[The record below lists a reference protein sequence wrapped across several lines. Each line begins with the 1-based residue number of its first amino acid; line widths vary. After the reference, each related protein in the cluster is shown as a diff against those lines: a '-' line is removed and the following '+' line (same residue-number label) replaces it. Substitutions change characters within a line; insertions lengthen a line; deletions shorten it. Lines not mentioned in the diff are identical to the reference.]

1 MEKLTPMMKQYFD
14 VKNNYPDALLFYR
27 LGDFYELFYEDA
39 KLVSLECDLV
49 LTSRGAGNDQKAPM
63 CGVPHHAVTPYI
75 QKLIGRGY
83 KVAIV
88 EQMEDPALAK
98 GIVKR
103 DVIRIITPG
112 TIMDENAD
120 EKNEV
125 YIAAVEDDI
134 TGYAIAA
141 CEMASGKTVLRRIEH
156 SRFELIQYC
165 LRNNVREIVFH
176 TQVGERVLK
185 RIREVPNLMISF
197 CDEHKIDDFYLP
209 LVEHVQ
215 RDSLHTAYG
224 RLINYLQSTQFRTLT
239 HLQRAEIDDVQTYC
253 ELDYSTMT
261 NLELLSPLRPNGKN
275 LTLFSYMDRCKS
287 AMGSRLLKSWIEK
300 PLTLITDI
308 QNRQTQVAVL
318 VKDFLLRDR
327 LMQHCKGIY
336 DLQRI
341 CAKIAFK
348 SAIPQDMVRL
358 MRSLR
363 QISPMKEMLS
373 AHESFHWAEKVDP
386 LTDLLA
392 ILENRLEEDVPATAK
407 EGGIFVNGYSELLD
421 HYRDVTTG
429 GNRWLLEFENREKD
443 RTGIKNLKVGY
454 NRVFGYYIEVSK
466 GSMGLVKD
474 EFGYI
479 RKQTLTNAERYI
491 CEELKGKEDE
501 LLHAKE
507 RAVRLEEE
515 LFNELISEVSSFL
528 PKIQIVASFGATIDA
543 LSALAQISS
552 QSGFV
557 LPVFT
562 DKRSIHIEESKHP
575 LLASSQLKHEV
586 ISNSLEMK
594 EEDIVFVLT
603 GPNMGGKSTYM
614 RQIALTAIMAQM
626 GCYVLARKASM
637 PIFDR
642 IFTRMGASDDIL
654 GGQSTF
660 MVEMNEANTALQK
673 ATNSSLILF
682 DEIGRGTST
691 YDGMALAQAII
702 EYIATITKAKTIF
715 STHYHE
721 LTALADSL
729 TGVVNVFVQV
739 YEKEEDITFLY
750 RVKHGKADKSYGINV
765 ARLAHLPDAVIHRA
779 KDLLRQLESR
789 RRVVQQSMDVVE
801 IVHVPKHLEEIQ
813 KILDT
818 ISIETIT
825 PLQALTLLDELKE
838 KSKGVK

>member
-49 LTSRGAGNDQKAPM
+49 LTSRSAGNDQKAPM

-112 TIMDENAD
+112 TVMDENAD
-120 EKNEV
+120 EKSEV

-141 CEMASGKTVLRRIEH
+141 CEMASGKTVVRRIEH

-165 LRNNVREIVFH
+165 LRNNIKEIVFH
-176 TQVGERVLK
+176 NQVGERVLK
-185 RIREVPNLMISF
+185 RIREIPNLMISF

-215 RDSLHTAYG
+215 KESLRTAYG
-224 RLINYLQSTQFRTLT
+224 RLINYLQSTQFKTLT
-239 HLQRAEIDDVQTYC
+239 HLQRVEIDDVQSYC
-253 ELDYSTMT
+253 ELDYSTIT
-261 NLELLSPLRPNGKN
+261 NLELLTSLRPNGKN
-275 LTLFSYMDRCKS
+275 LTLFSYLDRCKS

-300 PLTLITDI
+300 PLTQITEI
-308 QNRQTQVAVL
+308 HYRQNQVKAL
-318 VKDFLLRDR
+318 VSDFLLRDQ
-327 LMQHCKGIY
+327 LIQHCKGIY

-341 CAKIAFK
+341 CAKIAFQ
-348 SAIPQDMVRL
+348 SAIPQDMIRL

-363 QISPMKEMLS
+363 QVSPMKELLHS
-373 AHESFHWAEKVDP
+373 SESFIWVDKIDP
-386 LTDLLA
+386 LSDLLT
-392 ILENRLEEDVPATAK
+392 ILEDCLAEEVPATAK
-407 EGGIFVNGYSELLD
+407 EGGIFLDGFNEMLD

-429 GNRWLLEFENREKD
+429 GNRWLLEFENREKE
-443 RTGIKNLKVGY
+443 RTGIRNLKVGY
-454 NRVFGYYIEVSK
+454 NRVFGYYIEISK
-466 GSMGLVKD
+466 GNMGLVKD
-474 EFGYI
+474 EFGYV
-479 RKQTLTNAERYI
+479 RKQTLTNGERYI
-491 CEELKGKEDE
+491 CEELKSKEDE

-507 RAVRLEEE
+507 RAIRLEED
-515 LFNELISEVSSFL
+515 LFIELISKVSVFL
-528 PKIQIVASFGATIDA
+528 PKIQIIASFVANVDA
-543 LSALAQISS
+543 LAALALISS

-557 LPVFT
+557 LPKFGE
-562 DKRSIHIEESKHP
+562 DRSIHIEESKHP
-575 LLASSQLKHEV
+575 LLALSQLKHEV

-594 EEDIVFVLT
+594 NEDIVFVLT

-614 RQIALTAIMAQM
+614 RQVALTAIMAQM
-626 GCYVLARKASM
+626 GCYVLAKKAVM
-637 PIFDR
+637 PVFDR

-654 GGQSTF
+654 GGKSTF

-673 ATNSSLILF
+673 ATASSLILF

-702 EYIATITKAKTIF
+702 EYITTITKAKTIF

-729 TGVVNVFVQV
+729 SGVSNVFVQV
-739 YEKEEDITFLY
+739 HEKDEDITFLY
-750 RVKHGKADKSYGINV
+750 RVKRGKADKSYGINV

-813 KILDT
+813 RILDA
-818 ISIETIT
+818 ISIDTIT

>member
-112 TIMDENAD
+112 TVMDENAD
-120 EKNEV
+120 EKSEV
-125 YIAAVEDDI
+125 FIAAIEDDI
-134 TGYAIAA
+134 TGYAIAS
-141 CEMASGKTVLRRIEH
+141 CEMASGKTILRRIEH

-165 LRNNVREIVFH
+165 LKNNIREIVFH
-176 TQVGERVLK
+176 NQIGERVLK
-185 RIREVPNLMISF
+185 RIREIPNLMISF
-197 CDEHKIDDFYLP
+197 CDETAIDEYYLP
-209 LVEHVQ
+209 LIEHVQ
-215 RDSLHTAYG
+215 RESLHIAYG
-224 RLINYLQSTQFRTLT
+224 RLINYLQSTQFKTLT
-239 HLQRAEIDDVQTYC
+239 HLQRVELDDVQTYC
-253 ELDYSTMT
+253 ELDFSTIS
-261 NLELLSPLRPNGKN
+261 NLELLTPLRGNGKN
-275 LTLFSYMDRCKS
+275 LTLFSYLDRCKS

-300 PLTLITDI
+300 PLIQISDI
-308 QNRQTQVAVL
+308 QYRQNQIKAL
-318 VKDFLLRDR
+318 VDDFLLRDQ
-327 LMQHCKGIY
+327 LIQHCKGVY

-341 CAKIAFK
+341 CAKIAFNT
-348 SAIPQDMVRL
+348 AIPQDMHRL

-363 QISPMKEMLS
+363 QIALMKDSLVLS
-373 AHESFHWAEKVDP
+373 KTFKWIESIDP
-386 LTDLLA
+386 LSDLLLM
-392 ILENRLEEDVPATAK
+392 LESRLADDVPATAK
-407 EGGIFVNGYSELLD
+407 EGGIFLDGFSELLD
-421 HYRDVTTG
+421 HYREVTTG
-429 GNRWLLEFENREKD
+429 GNRWLLEFENREKE
-443 RTGIKNLKVGY
+443 RTGIRNLKVGY
-454 NRVFGYYIEVSK
+454 NRVFGYYIEISK
-466 GSMGLVKD
+466 GNMGLVKD
-474 EFGYI
+474 EFGYV
-479 RKQTLTNAERYI
+479 RKQTLTNGERYI
-491 CEELKGKEDE
+491 CEELKSKEDE

-507 RAVRLEEE
+507 RSIRLEED
-515 LFNELISEVSSFL
+515 LFNDLIKDVSVFL
-528 PKIQIVASFGATIDA
+528 PKIQTLAAFAATIDA
-543 LSALAQISS
+543 LCALGQVSS

-557 LPVFT
+557 LPKFS
-562 DKRSIHIEESKHP
+562 DERSIHIEEGKHP

-594 EEDIVFVLT
+594 EDETVFVLT

-614 RQIALTAIMAQM
+614 RQIAITAIMAQM
-626 GCYVLARKASM
+626 GCYVLAKKAIM
-637 PIFDR
+637 PVFDR

-654 GGQSTF
+654 GGKSTF
-660 MVEMNEANTALQK
+660 MVEMNEANTALSK
-673 ATNSSLILF
+673 ASESSLILF

-729 TGVVNVFVQV
+729 SGVVNVYVQV
-739 YEKEEDITFLY
+739 HEKDEDITFLY
-750 RVKHGKADKSYGINV
+750 RVKRGKADKSYGINV

-813 KILDT
+813 KLLDT
-818 ISIETIT
+818 ITIDTIT
-825 PLQALTLLDELKE
+825 PLQALTLLDELKV
-838 KSKGVK
+838 KSKGGK

>member
-14 VKNNYPDALLFYR
+14 VKSNYPDALLFYR

-98 GIVKR
+98 GLVKR

-112 TIMDENAD
+112 TVMDENAD

-141 CEMASGKTVLRRIEH
+141 CEMASGKTVVRRIEH

-165 LRNNVREIVFH
+165 LRNNIREIVFH
-176 TQVGERVLK
+176 NQIGERVLK
-185 RIREVPNLMISF
+185 RIREIPNLMISF
-197 CDEHKIDDFYLP
+197 CDEYQADDYYKP
-209 LVEHVQ
+209 LIEHVQ
-215 RDSLHTAYG
+215 RESLQKAYG
-224 RLINYLQSTQFRTLT
+224 RLVNYLQSTQFKTLT
-239 HLQRAEIDDVQTYC
+239 HLQRVEVDDVQTYC
-253 ELDYSTMT
+253 ELDFSTIT
-261 NLELLSPLRPNGKN
+261 NLELVSPLRSNGKN
-275 LTLFSYMDRCKS
+275 LTLFSYLDQCKS

-300 PLTLITDI
+300 PLTQISEI
-308 QNRQTQVAVL
+308 HVRQLQVKTL
-318 VKDFLLRDR
+318 VEDFLLRDQ
-327 LMQHCKGIY
+327 LIQHCKGIY

-341 CAKIAFK
+341 CAKIAFR
-348 SAIPQDMVRL
+348 SAIPQDMMRL

-363 QISPMKEMLS
+363 QISPMKGLLL
-373 AHESFHWAEKVDP
+373 AVDSFGWVDKIDP
-386 LTDLLA
+386 LKELLTM
-392 ILENRLEEDVPATAK
+392 LENCLAEEVPVTAK
-407 EGGIFVNGYSELLD
+407 EGGIFLDGFNELLD

-429 GNRWLLEFENREKD
+429 GNRWLLEFESREKE
-443 RTGIKNLKVGY
+443 RTGIRNLKVGY
-454 NRVFGYYIEVSK
+454 NRVFGYYIEISK
-466 GSMGLVKD
+466 GNMGLVKD

-479 RKQTLTNAERYI
+479 RKQTLTNGERYI
-491 CEELKGKEDE
+491 CEELKSKEDE

-507 RAVRLEEE
+507 RAIRLEEE
-515 LFNELISEVSSFL
+515 LFNKLITDVSAYL
-528 PKIQIVASFGATIDA
+528 PKIQIVAAFAATVDA
-543 LSALAQISS
+543 LVALSQISS

-557 LPVFT
+557 LPTFSEE
-562 DKRSIHIEESKHP
+562 RSIHIEESKHP
-575 LLASSQLKHEV
+575 LLASSKLKHEV
-586 ISNSLEMK
+586 VSNSLEMK

-614 RQIALTAIMAQM
+614 RQVALTAIMAQM
-626 GCYVLARKASM
+626 GCYVLAKKADM
-637 PIFDR
+637 PVFDR

-654 GGQSTF
+654 GGKSTF

-673 ATNSSLILF
+673 ATPSSLILF

-691 YDGMALAQAII
+691 YDGMALAQSII

-729 TGVVNVFVQV
+729 KGVVNVFVQV
-739 YEKEEDITFLY
+739 YEKDEEITFLY
-750 RVKHGKADKSYGINV
+750 RVKRGKADKSYGINV

-779 KDLLRQLESR
+779 KDLLKQLESR

-813 KILDT
+813 SILDA
-818 ISIETIT
+818 ISIDTIT

>member
-88 EQMEDPALAK
+88 EQLEDPALAK
-98 GIVKR
+98 GLVKR

-112 TIMDENAD
+112 TVMDENAD
-120 EKNEV
+120 EKSEV

-141 CEMASGKTVLRRIEH
+141 CEMASGKTVVRRIEH

-165 LRNNVREIVFH
+165 LRNNIREIVFH
-176 TQVGERVLK
+176 NLIGERVLK
-185 RIREVPNLMISF
+185 RIREIPNLMISF
-197 CDEHKIDDFYLP
+197 CDEYQADDYYQP
-209 LVEHVQ
+209 LIEHVQ
-215 RDSLHTAYG
+215 RESLQKAYG
-224 RLINYLQSTQFRTLT
+224 RLVNYLQSTQFKTLT
-239 HLQRAEIDDVQTYC
+239 HLQRVEVDDVQTYC
-253 ELDYSTMT
+253 ELDFSTIT
-261 NLELLSPLRPNGKN
+261 NLELVSPLRSNGKN
-275 LTLFSYMDRCKS
+275 LTLFSYLDQCKS
-287 AMGSRLLKSWIEK
+287 TMGSRLLKSWIEK
-300 PLTLITDI
+300 PLTQISEI
-308 QNRQTQVAVL
+308 HYRQHQVKTL
-318 VKDFLLRDR
+318 VEDFLLRDQ
-327 LMQHCKGIY
+327 LIQHCKGIY

-341 CAKIAFK
+341 CAKIAFR
-348 SAIPQDMVRL
+348 SAIPQDMMRL

-363 QISPMKEMLS
+363 QITPMKELLLT
-373 AHESFHWAEKVDP
+373 ADSFGWVDKIDP
-386 LTDLLA
+386 LGELLT
-392 ILENRLEEDVPATAK
+392 ILENCLAEEVPITAK
-407 EGGIFVNGYSELLD
+407 EGGIFLDGFNELLD

-429 GNRWLLEFENREKD
+429 GNRWLLEFESREKE
-443 RTGIKNLKVGY
+443 RTGIRNLKVGY
-454 NRVFGYYIEVSK
+454 NRVFGYYIEISK
-466 GSMGLVKD
+466 GNMGLVKD

-479 RKQTLTNAERYI
+479 RKQTLTNGERYI
-491 CEELKGKEDE
+491 CEELKSKEDE

-507 RAVRLEEE
+507 RAIRLEEE
-515 LFNELISEVSSFL
+515 LFNKLITEVSAYL
-528 PKIQIVASFGATIDA
+528 PKIQIVAAFAATVDA
-543 LSALAQISS
+543 LVALAQTSS

-557 LPVFT
+557 LPTFSEE
-562 DKRSIHIEESKHP
+562 RAIHIEESKHP

-586 ISNSLEMK
+586 VSNSLDMNI
-594 EEDIVFVLT
+594 EDIVFVLT

-614 RQIALTAIMAQM
+614 RQVALAAIMAQM
-626 GCYVLARKASM
+626 GCYVLAKKAVM
-637 PIFDR
+637 PVFDR

-654 GGQSTF
+654 GGKSTF

-673 ATNSSLILF
+673 ATPSSLILF

-691 YDGMALAQAII
+691 YDGMALAQSII

-739 YEKEEDITFLY
+739 YEKDEEITFLY
-750 RVKHGKADKSYGINV
+750 RVKRGKADKSYGINV

-779 KDLLRQLESR
+779 KDLLKQLESR

-813 KILDT
+813 RILDA
-818 ISIETIT
+818 ISIDTIT

>member
-120 EKNEV
+120 EKSEV

-141 CEMASGKTVLRRIEH
+141 CEMASGKTILRRIEH

-165 LRNNVREIVFH
+165 LKNNIREIVFH
-176 TQVGERVLK
+176 NQVGERVLK
-185 RIREVPNLMISF
+185 RIREIPNLMISF
-197 CDEHKIDDFYLP
+197 CDEHKIDDYYVP

-215 RDSLHTAYG
+215 RESLLTAYG

-239 HLQRAEIDDVQTYC
+239 HLQRVEIDDAQSYC
-253 ELDYSTMT
+253 ELDYSTII
-261 NLELLSPLRPNGKN
+261 NLELLTPLRPNGKN
-275 LTLFSYMDRCKS
+275 LTLFSYLDRCKS
-287 AMGSRLLKSWIEK
+287 AMGSRLLRSWIEK
-300 PLTLITDI
+300 PLIKVDEIHHRQKQVKTL
-308 QNRQTQVAVL
+308 VE
-318 VKDFLLRDR
+318 DFLLRDQ
-327 LMQHCKGIY
+327 LILHCKGIY

-341 CAKIAFK
+341 CAKIAFR
-348 SAIPQDMVRL
+348 SANPQDMVRL

-363 QISPMKEMLS
+363 QIALIKDSLS
-373 AHESFHWAEKVDP
+373 SSQTFKWVEKIDI
-386 LTDLLA
+386 LSDLLTM
-392 ILENRLEEDVPATAK
+392 LENRLTEDVPVTAK
-407 EGGIFVNGYSELLD
+407 EGGIFLDGYNETLD
-421 HYRDVTTG
+421 YYRDVTTG
-429 GNRWLLEFENREKD
+429 GNRWLLEFESREKE
-443 RTGIKNLKVGY
+443 RTGIRNLKVGY
-454 NRVFGYYIEVSK
+454 NRVFGYYIEISK
-466 GSMGLVKD
+466 GNMGLVKD

-479 RKQTLTNAERYI
+479 RKQTLTNGERYI
-491 CEELKGKEDE
+491 CEELKSKEDE

-507 RAVRLEEE
+507 RAIRLEEE
-515 LFNELISEVSSFL
+515 LFSELIIEVSKFL
-528 PKIQIVASFGATIDA
+528 PKIQTLAAFAATIDA
-543 LSALAQISS
+543 LSALSQVSS

-557 LPVFT
+557 MPKFS
-562 DKRSIHIEESKHP
+562 DDHSIHIEESKHP
-575 LLASSQLKHEV
+575 LLASSLLKHEV

-594 EEDIVFVLT
+594 ETDVVFVLT

-614 RQIALTAIMAQM
+614 RQIALTTIMAQM
-626 GCYVLARKASM
+626 GCYVLAKKAIM

-642 IFTRMGASDDIL
+642 VFTRMGASDDIL
-654 GGQSTF
+654 GGKSTF

-673 ATNSSLILF
+673 ATESSLILF

-702 EYIATITKAKTIF
+702 EYITTIVKAKTIF

-729 TGVVNVFVQV
+729 PGVSNIFVQV
-739 YEKEEDITFLY
+739 FEKDEDITFLY
-750 RVKHGKADKSYGINV
+750 RVKRGKADKSYGINV
-765 ARLAHLPDAVIHRA
+765 ARLAHLPEAVTHRA
-779 KDLLRQLESR
+779 KDLLKQLESR

-801 IVHVPKHLEEIQ
+801 IVHIPKNLEDIR
-813 KILDT
+813 KILDV
-818 ISIETIT
+818 ISIDAIT
-825 PLQALTLLDELKE
+825 PLQALTLLAELKE

>member
-1 MEKLTPMMKQYFD
+1 
-14 VKNNYPDALLFYR
+14 
-27 LGDFYELFYEDA
+27 
-39 KLVSLECDLV
+39 
-49 LTSRGAGNDQKAPM
+49 
-63 CGVPHHAVTPYI
+63 
-75 QKLIGRGY
+75 
-83 KVAIV
+83 
-88 EQMEDPALAK
+88 
-98 GIVKR
+98 
-103 DVIRIITPG
+103 
-112 TIMDENAD
+112 
-120 EKNEV
+120 
-125 YIAAVEDDI
+125 
-134 TGYAIAA
+134 
-141 CEMASGKTVLRRIEH
+141 
-156 SRFELIQYC
+156 
-165 LRNNVREIVFH
+165 
-176 TQVGERVLK
+176 
-185 RIREVPNLMISF
+185 
-197 CDEHKIDDFYLP
+197 
-209 LVEHVQ
+209 
-215 RDSLHTAYG
+215 
-224 RLINYLQSTQFRTLT
+224 
-239 HLQRAEIDDVQTYC
+239 VQTYC

-300 PLTLITDI
+300 PLTRITDI

-348 SAIPQDMVRL
+348 SAIPQDIVRL

-363 QISPMKEMLS
+363 QILPMKEMLVS
-373 AHESFHWAEKVDP
+373 YEPFHWVEKVDP
-386 LTDLLA
+386 LTELLA
-392 ILENRLEEDVPATAK
+392 TLENRLEEDVPATSK

-429 GNRWLLEFENREKD
+429 GNRWLLEFENREKE

-507 RAVRLEEE
+507 RAIRLEEE
-515 LFNELISEVSSFL
+515 LFNELISEISSFL
-528 PKIQIVASFGATIDA
+528 PKIQIVASFGATVDA

-626 GCYVLARKASM
+626 GCYVLARKANM

-673 ATNSSLILF
+673 ATDSSLILF

-750 RVKHGKADKSYGINV
+750 RVKRGKADKSYGINV

-813 KILDT
+813 RILDA
-818 ISIETIT
+818 ISIDTIT

>member
-112 TIMDENAD
+112 TVMDENAD
-120 EKNEV
+120 DKSEV

-141 CEMASGKTVLRRIEH
+141 CEMASGKTVVRRIEH

-165 LRNNVREIVFH
+165 LRNNIREIVFH
-176 TQVGERVLK
+176 NQIGERVLK
-185 RIREVPNLMISF
+185 RMREIPNLMISF
-197 CDEHKIDDFYLP
+197 CDEYQADDYYKP
-209 LVEHVQ
+209 LIEHVQ
-215 RDSLHTAYG
+215 RESLQKAYG
-224 RLINYLQSTQFRTLT
+224 RLVNYLQSTQFKTLT
-239 HLQRAEIDDVQTYC
+239 HLQRVEIDDVQTYC
-253 ELDYSTMT
+253 ELDFSTIS
-261 NLELLSPLRPNGKN
+261 NLELVSPLRFNGKN
-275 LTLFSYMDRCKS
+275 LTLFSYLDQCKS

-300 PLTLITDI
+300 PLSQISEIHDRQHQIKTL
-308 QNRQTQVAVL
+308 VEG
-318 VKDFLLRDR
+318 FLLRDQ
-327 LMQHCKGIY
+327 LIQHCKGIY

-341 CAKIAFK
+341 CAKIAFR

-363 QISPMKEMLS
+363 QISPMRELLIT
-373 AHESFHWAEKVDP
+373 ADSFDWVDKIDP
-386 LTDLLA
+386 LEELLK
-392 ILENRLEEDVPATAK
+392 ILENCLVEEVPVTTK
-407 EGGIFVNGYSELLD
+407 EGGIFLDGFNELLD

-429 GNRWLLEFENREKD
+429 GNRWLLEFENREKE

-466 GSMGLVKD
+466 GNMGLVKD
-474 EFGYI
+474 DFGYV
-479 RKQTLTNAERYI
+479 RKQTLTNGERYI
-491 CEELKGKEDE
+491 CEELKSKEDE

-507 RAVRLEEE
+507 RAIRLEDE
-515 LFNELISEVSSFL
+515 LFGKLITDVSAYL
-528 PKIQIVASFGATIDA
+528 PKIQIIAAFAATVDA
-543 LSALAQISS
+543 LVALAQTSS

-557 LPVFT
+557 LPVFSEE
-562 DKRSIHIEESKHP
+562 RSIHIEESKHP
-575 LLASSQLKHEV
+575 LLASSKLKHEV
-586 ISNSLEMK
+586 VSNSLEMK

-614 RQIALTAIMAQM
+614 RQIALSAIMAQM
-626 GCYVLARKASM
+626 GCYVLAKKAVL
-637 PIFDR
+637 PVFDR

-654 GGQSTF
+654 GGKSTF

-673 ATNSSLILF
+673 ASPNSLILF

-691 YDGMALAQAII
+691 YDGMALAQSII
-702 EYIATITKAKTIF
+702 EYIVTITKAKTIF

-739 YEKEEDITFLY
+739 YEKDEEITFLY
-750 RVKHGKADKSYGINV
+750 RVKRGKADKSYGINV

-779 KDLLRQLESR
+779 KDLLKQLESR

-813 KILDT
+813 RFLDA

>member
-75 QKLIGRGY
+75 QKLISRGY

-112 TIMDENAD
+112 TVMDENAD
-120 EKNEV
+120 EKSEV
-125 YIAAVEDDI
+125 YIAAVDDDI
-134 TGYAIAA
+134 TGYAIAM
-141 CEMASGKTVLRRIEH
+141 CEMASGKTILRRIEH

-165 LRNNVREIVFH
+165 LRNNIREIVFH
-176 TQVGERVLK
+176 NQIGDRVLK
-185 RIREVPNLMISF
+185 RVREIPNLMISF
-197 CDEHKIDDFYLP
+197 CDEHKVDDYYIP
-209 LVEHVQ
+209 LIEHVQ
-215 RDSLHTAYG
+215 RESLRTAYG

-239 HLQRAEIDDVQTYC
+239 HLQRVQIDDVATYC
-253 ELDYSTMT
+253 ELDYSTIT
-261 NLELLSPLRPNGKN
+261 NLELLVPLRLNGKN
-275 LTLFSYMDRCKS
+275 LTLFSYLDRCKS
-287 AMGSRLLKSWIEK
+287 AMGSRLLRSWIEK
-300 PLTLITDI
+300 PLTQITEI
-308 QNRQTQVAVL
+308 HYRQNQVKNL
-318 VKDFLLRDR
+318 VEDFLLRDQ
-327 LMQHCKGIY
+327 LIQHCKGVY

-341 CAKIAFK
+341 CAKIAFH
-348 SAIPQDMVRL
+348 SAVPQDMVRL

-363 QISPMKEMLS
+363 QVALIKNSLASSETFK
-373 AHESFHWAEKVDP
+373 WVVKVDP
-386 LTDLLA
+386 LADLLST
-392 ILENRLEEDVPATAK
+392 LESCLAEEVPATVK
-407 EGGIFVNGYSELLD
+407 EGGIFLDGFNELLD
-421 HYRDVTTG
+421 HYRDVTVG
-429 GNRWLLEFENREKD
+429 GNRWLLEFENREKE
-443 RTGIKNLKVGY
+443 RTGIRNLKVGY
-454 NRVFGYYIEVSK
+454 NRVFGYYIEISK
-466 GSMGLVKD
+466 GNMGLVKD
-474 EFGYI
+474 AFGYV
-479 RKQTLTNAERYI
+479 RKQTLTNGERYI
-491 CEELKGKEDE
+491 CEELKSKEDE

-507 RAVRLEEE
+507 RSIRLEED
-515 LFNELISEVSSFL
+515 LFSQLIDDVSVFL
-528 PKIQIVASFGATIDA
+528 PKIQIVAAFAATVDA

-557 LPVFT
+557 LPMFGEE
-562 DKRSIHIEESKHP
+562 RSIHIEEGKHP

-594 EEDIVFVLT
+594 ADETVFVLT

-626 GCYVLARKASM
+626 GCYVMAKKAVM

-654 GGQSTF
+654 GGKSTF

-673 ATNSSLILF
+673 ATESSLILF

-702 EYIATITKAKTIF
+702 EFIATITKAKTIF

-739 YEKEEDITFLY
+739 HEKDEDITFLY
-750 RVKHGKADKSYGINV
+750 RVKRGKADKSYGINV

-789 RRVVQQSMDVVE
+789 RRVVQQSLDVVE
-801 IVHVPKHLEEIQ
+801 IIHVPKHLEEIQ
-813 KILDT
+813 RMLDAIT
-818 ISIETIT
+818 IDTIT

>member
-112 TIMDENAD
+112 TVMDENAD
-120 EKNEV
+120 EKSEV

-141 CEMASGKTVLRRIEH
+141 CEMASGKTVVRRIEH

-165 LRNNVREIVFH
+165 LRNNIREIVFH
-176 TQVGERVLK
+176 NQIGERVLK
-185 RIREVPNLMISF
+185 RMREIPNLMISF
-197 CDEHKIDDFYLP
+197 CDENQTDDYYKP
-209 LVEHVQ
+209 LIEHVQ
-215 RDSLHTAYG
+215 RESLHKAYG
-224 RLINYLQSTQFRTLT
+224 RLVNYLQSTQFKTLT
-239 HLQRAEIDDVQTYC
+239 HLQRVEIDDAQTYC
-253 ELDYSTMT
+253 ELDFSTIT
-261 NLELLSPLRPNGKN
+261 NLELVSPLRSNGKN
-275 LTLFSYMDRCKS
+275 LTLFSYLDLCKS

-300 PLTLITDI
+300 PLSQIPEIHKRQLQIKTL
-308 QNRQTQVAVL
+308 VE
-318 VKDFLLRDR
+318 DFLLRDQ
-327 LMQHCKGIY
+327 LIQHCKGIY

-341 CAKIAFK
+341 CAKIAFR
-348 SAIPQDMVRL
+348 SAIPQDMMRL

-363 QISPMKEMLS
+363 QISPMKELLLT
-373 AHESFHWAEKVDP
+373 ADSFRWVDKIDSLGEL
-386 LTDLLA
+386 LTL
-392 ILENRLEEDVPATAK
+392 LENCLGEDVPATAK
-407 EGGIFVNGYSELLD
+407 EGGIFLDGFSELLD
-421 HYRDVTTG
+421 HFRDVTTG
-429 GNRWLLEFENREKD
+429 GNRWLLEFENREKE
-443 RTGIKNLKVGY
+443 RTGIRNLKVGY
-454 NRVFGYYIEVSK
+454 NRVFGYYIEISK
-466 GSMGLVKD
+466 GNMGLVKD

-479 RKQTLTNAERYI
+479 RKQTLTNGERYI
-491 CEELKGKEDE
+491 CEELKSKEDE

-507 RAVRLEEE
+507 RAIRLEEE
-515 LFNELISEVSSFL
+515 LFNNLISDVSAYL
-528 PKIQIVASFGATIDA
+528 PKIQIVGAFAATVDA
-543 LSALAQISS
+543 LVALAQISS

-557 LPVFT
+557 LPTFT
-562 DKRSIHIEESKHP
+562 EERSIHVEESKHP

-586 ISNSLEMK
+586 VSNSLEMK
-594 EEDIVFVLT
+594 EEDIVFILT

-614 RQIALTAIMAQM
+614 RQMALMAIMAQM
-626 GCYVLARKASM
+626 GCYVLAKKAVM
-637 PIFDR
+637 PVFDR

-654 GGQSTF
+654 GGKSTF

-673 ATNSSLILF
+673 ATPSSLILF

-691 YDGMALAQAII
+691 YDGMALAQSII

-729 TGVVNVFVQV
+729 KGVVNVFVQV
-739 YEKEEDITFLY
+739 YEKDEEITFLY
-750 RVKHGKADKSYGINV
+750 RVKRGKADKSYGINV

-779 KDLLRQLESR
+779 KDLLKQLESR

-801 IVHVPKHLEEIQ
+801 IVHVPKHLDEIQ
-813 KILDT
+813 RILEA
-818 ISIETIT
+818 ISIDTIT

-838 KSKGVK
+838 KSKGAK

>member
-176 TQVGERVLK
+176 NQVGDRVLK

-197 CDEHKIDDFYLP
+197 CDEHEIDDFYLP

-215 RDSLHTAYG
+215 RESLHTAYG

-275 LTLFSYMDRCKS
+275 LTLFSYMDKCKS

-300 PLTLITDI
+300 PLTRITDI

-327 LMQHCKGIY
+327 LMQLCKGIY

-348 SAIPQDMVRL
+348 SAIPQDIVRL

-363 QISPMKEMLS
+363 QISPMKELLS
-373 AHESFHWAEKVDP
+373 SHESFHWVEKVDP

-507 RAVRLEEE
+507 RAIRLEEE
-515 LFNELISEVSSFL
+515 LFNELISEISLFL
-528 PKIQIVASFGATIDA
+528 PKIQIVASFGAAVDA

-575 LLASSQLKHEV
+575 LLAVSQLKHEV

-626 GCYVLARKASM
+626 GCYVLARKANM

-673 ATNSSLILF
+673 ATESSLILF

-750 RVKHGKADKSYGINV
+750 RVKRGKADKSYGINV

-779 KDLLRQLESR
+779 KDLLKQLESR

-801 IVHVPKHLEEIQ
+801 IIHVPKHLEEIQ

-818 ISIETIT
+818 ILIETIT